1 MGTLEGRS
9 PAESRAQLE
18 LVWIDSV
25 KSNWAFWIPVQ
36 CLNLS
41 GIVPARYQVLFSNG
55 AGVAWNCFLSLQ
67 NSKTRHTA
75 TTSKARQEPPR

>member
-1 MGTLEGRS
+1 MGALEGRS

-18 LVWIDSV
+18 LIWLDTV

-67 NSKTRHTA
+67 NSKAQRA
-75 TTSKARQEPPR
+75 TSAAKDKAVTS

>member
-1 MGTLEGRS
+1 
-9 PAESRAQLE
+9 
-18 LVWIDSV
+18 
-25 KSNWAFWIPVQ
+25 VQ

-67 NSKTRHTA
+67 NSKAQRA
-75 TTSKARQEPPR
+75 TSAAKDKAATS